1 MTAAADM
8 TRAEYFRHREDEA
21 IEVCG
26 GDTPRTE
33 LRDLMG
39 QLWDRDWTSAIWDRV
54 YRERGTL
61 APRVWASILRC
72 GWRWSDIYRI
82 HGMHCAQGGQPVA
95 AVVARLQRPEVL
107 A

>member
-21 IEVCG
+21 IESCG

-33 LRDLMG
+33 LRDLMWR
-39 QLWDRDWTSAIWDRV
+39 LWDRDWTSAIWDRV
-54 YRERGTL
+54 YHERGTL

-72 GWRWSDIYRI
+72 GWPLADVRRI
-82 HGMHCAQGGQPVA
+82 HGYHVANGGAMVA
-95 AVVARLQRPEVL
+95 AIVARRGAEVT